1 MINGSMFKGFSD
13 NAPQPQ
19 FIHKY
24 RFPIWLTI
32 FFFLLISIPV
42 LALWDHLFMA
52 KFLGISCLILVIIAL
67 RLWLR
72 SSRINSLKVERFALN
87 TNQIFEL
94 ERKYPFL
101 KKIKNSEKQI
111 LIHRTGLLLAELV
124 FVSVDIENSLDV
136 KIEMAFNF
144 SILLVDNEYI
154 ALNGLVINMS
164 DKDSEKHISL
174 EPINHFSRST
184 LSYTDYKV
192 KIKETNFAKNF
203 LILLPEN

>member
-1 MINGSMFKGFSD
+1 MKTVKILMIIG
-13 NAPQPQ
+13 
-19 FIHKY
+19 
-24 RFPIWLTI
+24 
-32 FFFLLISIPV
+32 
-42 LALWDHLFMA
+42 
-52 KFLGISCLILVIIAL
+52 L
-67 RLWLR
+67 RWWLR
-72 SSRINSLKVERFALN
+72 SSRIKSLKVERFALN

-144 SILLVDNEYI
+144 TILLVDNEYI

-164 DKDSEKHISL
+164 DKDSDKHISL